1 MNSLRIKIVSPMGI
15 EFTADD
21 VSFIKVKG
29 SKGDLGILPNH
40 VNFVTVLG
48 EGEMLIRQGK
58 ETERSYFVSGG
69 FFEVRENNVI
79 VIAEDI
85 IESSQEKIIKLQRK
99 QAIEKATQE
108 KLKEDKDILGT
119 KKRIQDSLRK

>member
-1 MNSLRIKIVSPMGI
+1 MNSLNVKVVSPMGI
-15 EFTADD
+15 ELVLDD
-21 VSFIKVKG
+21 VSFIKVRG

-40 VNFVTVLG
+40 INFVTVLG
-48 EGEMLIRQGK
+48 EGQMLIRQGK
-58 ETERSYFVSGG
+58 NDEKSYFVSGG
-69 FFEVRENNVI
+69 FLEVRENMVI

-85 IESSQEKIIKLQRK
+85 IESSQEEIIRLQRK

>member
-1 MNSLRIKIVSPMGI
+1 MDSLKIKIVSPTGI
-15 EFTADD
+15 EFTSDN

-29 SKGDLGILPNH
+29 SKGDIGILPNH
-40 VNFVTVLG
+40 INFVTVLG

-58 ETERSYFVSGG
+58 EIEKSYFVSGG
-69 FFEVRENNVI
+69 FFELRENNAI

-85 IESSQEKIIKLQRK
+85 IESSKEEIIRLQRK
-99 QAIEKATQE
+99 QAIEKAIQE

>member
-1 MNSLRIKIVSPMGI
+1 MNSLKIKIVSPTGI
-15 EFTADD
+15 EFTSDN

-29 SKGDLGILPNH
+29 SKGDIGILPNH
-40 VNFVTVLG
+40 INFVTVLG

-58 ETERSYFVSGG
+58 EIEKSYFVSGG
-69 FFEVRENNVI
+69 FFELRENNAI

-85 IESSQEKIIKLQRK
+85 IESSKEEIIRLQRK
-99 QAIEKATQE
+99 QAIEKAIQE

>member
-1 MNSLRIKIVSPMGI
+1 MDSLKIKIVSPTGI

-29 SKGDLGILPNH
+29 SKGDIGILPNH
-40 VNFVTVLG
+40 INFVTVLG

-58 ETERSYFVSGG
+58 EIEKSYFVSGG
-69 FFEVRENNVI
+69 FFELRENNAI

-85 IESSQEKIIKLQRK
+85 IESSQEEIIRLQRQ
-99 QAIEKATQE
+99 QAIEKAIHE

>member
-1 MNSLRIKIVSPMGI
+1 MDSLKIKIVSPTGI
-15 EFTADD
+15 EFTSDD

-29 SKGDLGILPNH
+29 SKGDIGILPNH
-40 VNFVTVLG
+40 INFVTVLG

-58 ETERSYFVSGG
+58 EIEKSYFVSGG
-69 FFEVRENNVI
+69 FFELRENNAI

-85 IESSQEKIIKLQRK
+85 IESSQEEIIRLQRK
-99 QAIEKATQE
+99 QAIEKAIHE

>member
-1 MNSLRIKIVSPMGI
+1 MDSLKIKIVSPTGI
-15 EFTADD
+15 EFTSDN

-85 IESSQEKIIKLQRK
+85 IESSQEEIIKLQRK